1 MDMFDKL
8 IRDLINTQDNVTHFN
23 EKGPDYEEDVRLLRQ
38 RRTVCIAELRELWDE
53 MIEAGKLLLSMDA
66 LDTFEDC
73 GCDDCKAIRRARA
86 VFAKAEKEL

>member
-8 IRDLINTQDNVTHFN
+8 VRDIINAQDSLTHFN
-23 EKGPDYEEDVRLLRQ
+23 EMGPEHSGDTYFARQ
-38 RRTVCIAELRELWDE
+38 HRAVCIAELRELWDE

-86 VFAKAEKEL
+86 VFSKAEKEL